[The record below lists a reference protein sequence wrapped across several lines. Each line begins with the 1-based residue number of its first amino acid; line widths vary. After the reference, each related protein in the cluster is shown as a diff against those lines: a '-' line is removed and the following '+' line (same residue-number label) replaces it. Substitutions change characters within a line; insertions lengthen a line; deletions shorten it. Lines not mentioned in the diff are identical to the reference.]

1 MKRYRSS
8 VRVFQRSIVLA
19 FQRLTFG
26 FEFYLGNIGTTEL
39 QNIGTLEHWN
49 TATLK
54 QSDMKSHLQF
64 DDQQFEQE
72 FQNATLE
79 PELFTHEAHLRLAW
93 IHIRRYGL
101 YNAIANIT
109 TQLKQYVHHL
119 GAADK
124 YNETVTI
131 AAIKAVH
138 HFMLKSTA
146 SNFQDFISNNAR
158 LKTGFKE
165 LLRKHYV
172 TDIFRSEK
180 AKKTFMAPELLP
192 FDA

>member
-1 MKRYRSS
+1 
-8 VRVFQRSIVLA
+8 
-19 FQRLTFG
+19 
-26 FEFYLGNIGTTEL
+26 
-39 QNIGTLEHWN
+39 
-49 TATLK
+49 
-54 QSDMKSHLQF
+54 MKSHLQF
-64 DDQQFEQE
+64 DDQQFEHE

-93 IHIRRYGL
+93 IHISRYGL
-101 YNAIANIT
+101 SNAIANIT
-109 TQLKQYVHHL
+109 TQLKQYVNRL

-146 SNFQDFISNNAR
+146 SNFQNFISNNAR
-158 LKTGFKE
+158 LKTSFKE
-165 LLRKHYV
+165 LLSQHYV

-180 AKKTFMAPELLP
+180 AKKTFMEPELLP